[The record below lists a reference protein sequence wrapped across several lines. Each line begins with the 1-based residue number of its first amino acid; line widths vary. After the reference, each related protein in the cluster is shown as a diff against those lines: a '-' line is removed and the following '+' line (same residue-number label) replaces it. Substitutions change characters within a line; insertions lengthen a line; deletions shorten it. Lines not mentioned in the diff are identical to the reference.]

1 MIVTLIIPYSA
12 ATSNKPINQSKTLL
26 KCLFNSN
33 MNSTMKHNTLAEIKL
48 PKKSGDRCSIGHIY
62 DSASGLVIANA
73 ASELKCPL
81 VVITP
86 DMLSANRLSEELS
99 FYRQEDL
106 PILVF
111 PDWEILPYDSFSPHQ
126 DIISDRLL
134 TLNKLLSMQ
143 KGVLIAPINTL
154 MHRLL
159 NKEFLLS
166 RSFVLQV
173 QDQVD
178 TNAFSLQLQASGY
191 RHVSQVMEH
200 GEFSIRGSI
209 IDLFPMGS
217 QHPYRIDL
225 FDDEVESIRRFDP
238 DSQCSIE
245 KIDSIELL
253 PAKEYPMDQESIKA
267 FRQRWRDQFE
277 GNPANSPLYQSISD
291 GSSAP
296 GIEYYLP
303 LFFEQTNTIFD
314 YLPSN
319 CHVVLSQNVHEMA
332 DQFWLEVK
340 ERYEQL
346 RGDIEKP
353 LLAPDQVVLQ
363 TNEIFEKIRAFPVI
377 ELSEDN
383 RQQNISAQ
391 ITHDINVH
399 YKSEQPFSELITL
412 VSSKK
417 RVLFCAESTGRRE
430 VLLELLNKIDLKPKA
445 IERWQEFY
453 DDDNITLAIVVAPLH
468 HGLNLSEPD
477 ILIITENQLFGQ
489 QVKQRRRQ
497 RSRVQDPEAIIRDLT
512 ELNIGA
518 PVVHIDKGIGRYQG
532 LTTITSGNITAEY
545 LTLHYND
552 ETKLY
557 VPVSDIHLISRYT
570 GNDNPPLHDLGS
582 KRWQKIKQIAAKKAR
597 DVAAELLDI
606 YAKREAKTS
615 EAIPIPRLEYERFAS
630 SFPFE
635 ETPDQESA
643 ILAMMADLEKAKP
656 MDRLICGDVGFG
668 KTEVAMRAAFIVAM
682 NGKQVGMLVPTTLLC
697 EQHFKNFQDRFSDWP
712 IKVAGISRFRS
723 KKEQDDIVASVKSGH
738 VDIVIGT
745 HKLLQSDF
753 NFHNLG
759 LLIIDEEHR
768 FGVRQKE
775 KIKSL
780 RSDVDIVTLT
790 ATPIPRT
797 LNLSLT
803 GLRDLSII
811 ATPPARR
818 LSVLTFVRQH
828 NISLIREAILR
839 EILRGGQVFF
849 LHNDVQTIEKT
860 AREIEELMP
869 EAKARIAHGQMPE
882 KQLEQVMADF
892 YHRRFNVLVCTT
904 IIESGIDIPTAN
916 TIIINRA
923 DRFGLAQLHQ
933 MRGRVGRS
941 HHQAYAYL
949 LTPEESAMTRDA
961 VKRLEAIA
969 TLGDLG
975 SGFALATNDLEIR
988 GAGEILGDGQSGHI
1002 QEVGFTLYSEMLDRA
1017 VKALKSGCSPEDISA
1032 EQIGPDVDLQVSALL
1047 PEDYIFDV
1055 QLRLSLYKRIANAEN
1070 EECLNDL
1077 KAEIIDRFG
1086 LLPQASQNLF
1096 QQTNLKHTAKKLGI
1110 KKLIASHNCIKIE
1123 LSDKPNINI
1132 ENLIQLVQSKPAL
1145 YRLEGSDKIR
1155 YSLVQNNESARF
1167 KAAEHLLA
1175 QLAEKGKAHETA

>member
-1 MIVTLIIPYSA
+1 MT
-12 ATSNKPINQSKTLL
+12 
-26 KCLFNSN
+26 
-33 MNSTMKHNTLAEIKL
+33 HNTLADIKL
-48 PKKSGDRCSIGHIY
+48 PKKSGDKCTIGHIY
-62 DSASGLVIANA
+62 DSAMGLVVANA
-73 ASELKCPL
+73 ASTLRSPL
-81 VVITP
+81 LVITP
-86 DMLSANRLSEELS
+86 DMLSATRLSEELS
-99 FYRQEDL
+99 FYGDQNLDVL
-106 PILVF
+106 LF

-126 DIISDRLL
+126 DIISERLL
-134 TLNKLLSMQ
+134 TLNKLLSMHQ
-143 KGVLIAPINTL
+143 GVLIAPINTI

-159 NKEFLLS
+159 NKEFLQS
-166 RSFVLQV
+166 RSFVLNIK
-173 QDQVD
+173 DKID
-178 TNAFSLQLQASGY
+178 SSSFALQLQESGY

-217 QHPYRIDL
+217 HTPFRIDL
-225 FDDEVESIRRFDP
+225 FDDEVESIRHFDP

-253 PAKEYPMDQESIKA
+253 PAKEYPMDQEAIKQ

-303 LFFEQTNTIFD
+303 LFFEQTNTLFD
-314 YLPSN
+314 YLPNN
-319 CHVVLSQNVHEMA
+319 CHIVVSDNVHQMA

-340 ERYEQL
+340 ERYQQL

-353 LLAPDQVVLQ
+353 LLAPEQVVLQ
-363 TNEIFEKIRAFPVI
+363 SNQIFEQIKAFPII
-377 ELSEDN
+377 ELSESN
-383 RQQNISAQ
+383 RQQNILAQ
-391 ITHDINVH
+391 KTHDIAIH
-399 YKSEQPFSELITL
+399 YKSEQPFSELVGL
-412 VSSKK
+412 VASKQ
-417 RVLFCAESTGRRE
+417 RVLFCVESTGRRE
-430 VLLELLNKIDLKPKA
+430 VLLELLGKINLKPKT
-445 IERWQEFY
+445 IESWQEFITN
-453 DDDNITLAIVVAPLH
+453 DNLSLAIVVAPLQ
-468 HGLNLSEPD
+468 HGLSLNDPD
-477 ILIITENQLFGQ
+477 ILVITENQIFGQ

-545 LTLHYND
+545 LTLHYAD
-552 ETKLY
+552 DTKLY
-557 VPVSDIHLISRYT
+557 VPVSDLHLISRYT

-582 KRWQKIKQIAAKKAR
+582 KRWQKIKQNAAKKAR
-597 DVAAELLDI
+597 DVAAELLEI
-606 YAKREAKTS
+606 YAKREAKKS
-615 EAIPIPRLEYERFAS
+615 ESIPVPKLEYERFAS

-635 ETPDQESA
+635 ETPDQQSA

-697 EQHFKNFQDRFSDWP
+697 EQHFKNFQDRFADWP

-723 KKEQDDIVASVKSGH
+723 KKEQDEILMSVKSGKI
-738 VDIVIGT
+738 DIVIGT

-780 RSDVDIVTLT
+780 RSDVDILTLT

-818 LSVLTFVRQH
+818 MSVLTFVREY

-869 EAKARIAHGQMPE
+869 EAKARVAHGQMPE

-904 IIESGIDIPTAN
+904 IIESGIDVPTAN

-949 LTPEESAMTRDA
+949 LTPEESAMTADA

-969 TLGDLG
+969 SLGSLG

-988 GAGEILGDGQSGHI
+988 GAGEILGDEQSGHI

-1017 VKALKSGCSPEDISA
+1017 VKALKSGCSAEDISA
-1032 EQIGPDVDLQVSALL
+1032 EQIGPEVDLQVSALL

-1055 QLRLSLYKRIANAEN
+1055 QLRLSLYKRIANAETEDN
-1070 EECLNDL
+1070 LNDL

-1086 LLPQASQNLF
+1086 LLPPASQNLF
-1096 QQTNLKHTAKKLGI
+1096 KQASLKHMAKQLGI
-1110 KKLIASHNCIKIE
+1110 KKLSASHNCIRIE
-1123 LSDKPNINI
+1123 LSDKPNINV

-1155 YSLVQNNESARF
+1155 YSLVQNNEAARF
-1167 KAAEHLLA
+1167 KAAEYLLS
-1175 QLAEKGKAHETA
+1175 QLAEKGKTHETA